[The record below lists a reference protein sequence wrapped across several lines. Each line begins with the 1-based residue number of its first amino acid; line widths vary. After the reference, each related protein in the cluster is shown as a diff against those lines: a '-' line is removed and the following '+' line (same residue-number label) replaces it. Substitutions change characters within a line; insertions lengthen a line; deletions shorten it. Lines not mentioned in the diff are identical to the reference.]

1 MGSHNEDRLRLDLI
15 EEEEKIDEFL
25 QETQNFWNQDVER
38 NEQNYDR

>member
-15 EEEEKIDEFL
+15 EEEEKIDEL
-25 QETQNFWNQDVER
+25 LMDTQNYWNQDVEK